1 MKRKA
6 AVAVETREAELAG
19 WAHGRETLLVVEDEP
34 SILKIVGTTLRR
46 LGYTVIEAGSARE
59 ALALAA
65 RHEGP
70 LHLLLTD
77 VIMPEMNGFDLY
89 KAIAAS
95 RPGIKV
101 VFVSG
106 YAADVFPAA
115 DEGKGGVAFL
125 QKPFGIRQL
134 SAKVREVL
142 DANNARP

>member
-1 MKRKA
+1 VKRKA

-77 VIMPEMNGFDLY
+77 VIMPEMNGRDLY
-89 KAIAAS
+89 AEIVA
-95 RPGIKV
+95 RYPGIKAI
-101 VFVSG
+101 FMSG
-106 YAADVFPAA
+106 YSEDIFPLLE
-115 DEGKGGVAFL
+115 EGFIPFL
-125 QKPFGIRQL
+125 QKPFRMREL
-134 SAKVREVL
+134 SDTVRETL
-142 DANNARP
+142 DGK